1 MSSPGE
7 EPPTIAGSSAPDDTT
22 GEPTDDAATDD
33 GAIDDAAIAA
43 ADAAD
48 GSEVEHDETAPVT
61 PVRRRRSLQAEPKP
75 SLQPT
80 LLSGR
85 SLEAPRATSK
95 LSVLRD
101 NRGITIAVLVVA
113 VLVAAVLGG
122 KWFAER
128 SADTAMREQADELL
142 SMLGDAHPD
151 DFLAFGASVQE
162 DGSLAQQV
170 RDTDGFVNVRARAE
184 LAFIRF
190 QPTGWWSGFT
200 ERCLVV
206 YVRQDA
212 TTVETPKMPCNR
224 VEVPEG

>member
-7 EPPTIAGSSAPDDTT
+7 DPPTIAGPT
-22 GEPTDDAATDD
+22 GPGDDA
-33 GAIDDAAIAA
+33 GDAAEIGS
-43 ADAAD
+43 D
-48 GSEVEHDETAPVT
+48 GPVSDVPASDEQVSDEPVSDEEAAPVA

-85 SLEAPRATSK
+85 SLEAPRPTSR
-95 LSVLRD
+95 LSFVRE
-101 NRGITIAVLVVA
+101 NRGIAIAVLVVA

-128 SADTAMREQADELL
+128 SADTAMQQQADELL
-142 SMLGDAHPD
+142 DVLADATPE

-206 YVRQDA
+206 YVRQDE
-212 TTVETPKMPCNR
+212 TTVQTPKMPCNR
-224 VEVPEG
+224 VQVPQG